1 MRSSF
6 NQVTPTNLD
15 GPCRSYDPGTNTLT
29 AGPSA
34 GSGSNKYD
42 AGVVLLDGRVVLV
55 PWNVATVGLC
65 NGTSARPAY
74 TVSGSMPASWGTLLL
89 PYYNKF

>member
-1 MRSSF
+1 MRSLER
-6 NQVTPTNLD
+6 TDCTN
-15 GPCRSYDPGTNTLT
+15 RLT

-34 GSGSNKYD
+34 GSGSDKFV
-42 AGVVLLDGRVVLV
+42 GGVLLPDGRVVLV
-55 PWNVATVGLC
+55 PTNAAAVGLY